1 VIWNQFRIN
10 NKIYENPSADASIC
24 HQRLYHLDLTS
35 VLILRLLMIS
45 SHITPSIMGM
55 KVFSILLIFLST
67 AANAFLSP
75 SFGNILAMKKD
86 SLSRIEY
93 RIDRRDC
100 NDKDQHHPRLQQSGS
115 VFESKIQRVFQKDF
129 DCPLLSRKIHGV
141 TDSGRDSS
149 ILPMTI
155 DSLSPDLVD
164 MDDFTASMSV
174 QIRQRVPSFNS
185 RGYQSTIISDLKKKS
200 FRKVGKSSHLLEGTP
215 IMMTRFNTMYP
226 LTKGLT
232 KPGRNRLAMVYKK
245 LRDKVSA
252 VNRVLLLKASQ
263 WLLLAILLQRM
274 WCHGL
279 FPGPLDLFLL

>member
-1 VIWNQFRIN
+1 
-10 NKIYENPSADASIC
+10 
-24 HQRLYHLDLTS
+24 
-35 VLILRLLMIS
+35 
-45 SHITPSIMGM
+45 MGTN
-55 KVFSILLIFLST
+55 VFSILLIFLST

-75 SFGNILAMKKD
+75 SFGNIISMKKD

-100 NDKDQHHPRLQQSGS
+100 NDEDQHHPRLHQSGS
-115 VFESKIQRVFQKDF
+115 VFESKIRRVLQEDI
-129 DCPLLSRKIHGV
+129 DCLLLSRKMHGIA
-141 TDSGRDSS
+141 DSDRDSI

-164 MDDFTASMSV
+164 IDDFIASMSV

-185 RGYQSTIISDLKKKS
+185 RGYQSTMISDLKKKS
-200 FRKVGKSSHLLEGTP
+200 FHKVGKSAHLLEGTP
-215 IMMTRFNTMYP
+215 IMMTRFNTMYA

-232 KPGRNRLAMVYKK
+232 NPGRNRFATVYKK